1 MIQETTYSEFD
12 LKKGKCTCCGERSNE
27 ILISDGRCIDCI
39 EEEKFIE
46 QTMKDAPTITNHRS
60 PFGMFG

>member
-1 MIQETTYSEFD
+1 MIQKTTYSEFE
-12 LKKGKCTCCGERSNE
+12 LKKGKCTCCGERSKE
-27 ILISDGRCIDCI
+27 ILIGDRRCICCI

-46 QTMKDAPTITNHRS
+46 ETMKEAPGPANHRS